1 MLVTLNYWKLIE
13 FMYKELWRKFDNES
27 AWVLKDL
34 DRKITKIIEEQKKS
48 KENEQNVVKSA

>member
-13 FMYKELWRKFDNES
+13 FMYKELWRNFDNES

-34 DRKITKIIEEQKKS
+34 DRKITKIIEEQQKS